1 MQTGYFNAAWQD
13 IKNTPGWFGK
23 LILLSLL
30 SFVPI
35 FGWLVVLGYLYGWA
49 RDIAWD
55 VHGPMP
61 KHIFGNEDGKL
72 YSRGFF
78 AMVIGF
84 VFMLAPWVL
93 EAVWGGVMGLGT
105 AWSGGRHGGVFLFVG
120 LSTMVFSLLIIAA
133 AFFATLFSW
142 VGSMRMSIYGR
153 LAAGF
158 QFGKIWAMIRH
169 DFGGLLRILGMA
181 LLLAIAIGIV
191 ASVLIFVL
199 VFIGLFV
206 GFAMTGGNL
215 NIQSAHPGATVWA
228 IVFATGGVVLVLA
241 VLCGVLSAGMY
252 VFVEMMI
259 VRALGYWTRQFDV
272 PAWRGQDDPMPFEL
286 AGAAAARAAR
296 RSTAHAGLN
305 PSRCC
310 AILGRRSVV
319 LRRPVRLR

>member
-120 LSTMVFSLLIIAA
+120 LSTMVFSLLIIGA
-133 AFFATLFSW
+133 LPW
-142 VGSMRMSIYGR
+142 GHLPGR
-153 LAAGF
+153 GLVDHDLLP
-158 QFGKIWAMIRH
+158 RH
-169 DFGGLLRILGMA
+169 HGGRVLRDA
-181 LLLAIAIGIV
+181 
-191 ASVLIFVL
+191 VL
-199 VFIGLFV
+199 VG
-206 GFAMTGGNL
+206 GFH
-215 NIQSAHPGATVWA
+215 AHEHIRPPGR
-228 IVFATGGVVLVLA
+228 GV
-241 VLCGVLSAGMY
+241 
-252 VFVEMMI
+252 
-259 VRALGYWTRQFDV
+259 
-272 PAWRGQDDPMPFEL
+272 
-286 AGAAAARAAR
+286 
-296 RSTAHAGLN
+296 
-305 PSRCC
+305 
-310 AILGRRSVV
+310 
-319 LRRPVRLR
+319 PVR

>member
-93 EAVWGGVMGLGT
+93 EAVWGRRHGPGYRMV
-105 AWSGGRHGGVFLFVG
+105 GRQARRRVSVRRAVDDGILAAHHCGGVFPRRCSHG
-120 LSTMVFSLLIIAA
+120 
-133 AFFATLFSW
+133 W
-142 VGSMRMSIYGR
+142 VSMRMSIYGR
-153 LAAGF
+153 LGRGASSS
-158 QFGKIWAMIRH
+158 GKIWAMIRH

-215 NIQSAHPGATVWA
+215 NIHRRIP
-228 IVFATGGVVLVLA
+228 
-241 VLCGVLSAGMY
+241 
-252 VFVEMMI
+252 
-259 VRALGYWTRQFDV
+259 V
-272 PAWRGQDDPMPFEL
+272 PPSGPSCSP
-286 AGAAAARAAR
+286 RAA
-296 RSTAHAGLN
+296 SF
-305 PSRCC
+305 SCSQSC
-310 AILGRRSVV
+310 AVF
-319 LRRPVRLR
+319 

>member
-23 LILLSLL
+23 LVLLSLL
-30 SFVPI
+30 SLVPV

-49 RDIAWD
+49 RDIAWN

-61 KHIFGNEDGKL
+61 KRIFGNEDGKL

-78 AMVIGF
+78 AIVIGF

-93 EAVWGGVMGLGT
+93 EAVWGGIMGLGT

-120 LSTMVFSLLIIAA
+120 LSTMIFSLLIIAA

-169 DFGGLLRILGMA
+169 DFSGLLRILGMA
-181 LLLAIAIGIV
+181 LVLALAIGVI
-191 ASVLIFVL
+191 ASVVAFVL
-199 VFIGLFV
+199 VFFGIFV
-206 GFAMTGGNL
+206 GVLTGGSL
-215 NIQSAHPGATVWA
+215 SAQSAHPGAGIWA
-228 IVFATGGVVLVLA
+228 VVFATGGLMLVFGLVAA
-241 VLCGVLSAGMY
+241 VLGSAAY

-272 PAWRGQDDPMPFEL
+272 PSWRGQDDPMPFEL
-286 AGAAAARAAR
+286 AGAAGYPPAQQPP
-296 RSTAHAGLN
+296 HVPPAGQPPLQ
-305 PSRCC
+305 
-310 AILGRRSVV
+310 G
-319 LRRPVRLR
+319 

>member
-1 MQTGYFNAAWQD
+1 
-13 IKNTPGWFGK
+13 
-23 LILLSLL
+23 
-30 SFVPI
+30 
-35 FGWLVVLGYLYGWA
+35 
-49 RDIAWD
+49 
-55 VHGPMP
+55 
-61 KHIFGNEDGKL
+61 
-72 YSRGFF
+72 
-78 AMVIGF
+78 
-84 VFMLAPWVL
+84 
-93 EAVWGGVMGLGT
+93 
-105 AWSGGRHGGVFLFVG
+105 
-120 LSTMVFSLLIIAA
+120 
-133 AFFATLFSW
+133 
-142 VGSMRMSIYGR
+142 
-153 LAAGF
+153 
-158 QFGKIWAMIRH
+158 MIRH

-286 AGAAAARAAR
+286 AGAAGCPP
-296 RSTAHAGLN
+296 SQQPPHVPPAGQ
-305 PSRCC
+305 PPMQ
-310 AILGRRSVV
+310 G
-319 LRRPVRLR
+319 

>member
-142 VGSMRMSIYGR
+142 VGSMRMSIY
-153 LAAGF
+153 L
-158 QFGKIWAMIRH
+158 
-169 DFGGLLRILGMA
+169 
-181 LLLAIAIGIV
+181 
-191 ASVLIFVL
+191 SLIH
-199 VFIGLFV
+199 I
-206 GFAMTGGNL
+206 
-215 NIQSAHPGATVWA
+215 
-228 IVFATGGVVLVLA
+228 
-241 VLCGVLSAGMY
+241 
-252 VFVEMMI
+252 
-259 VRALGYWTRQFDV
+259 
-272 PAWRGQDDPMPFEL
+272 
-286 AGAAAARAAR
+286 
-296 RSTAHAGLN
+296 
-305 PSRCC
+305 
-310 AILGRRSVV
+310 
-319 LRRPVRLR
+319 

>member
-61 KHIFGNEDGKL
+61 KRIFGNEDGKL

-215 NIQSAHPGATVWA
+215 NIQSAHPGAAVWA

-241 VLCGVLSAGMY
+241 VLCGVLSAGM
-252 VFVEMMI
+252 
-259 VRALGYWTRQFDV
+259 
-272 PAWRGQDDPMPFEL
+272 
-286 AGAAAARAAR
+286 
-296 RSTAHAGLN
+296 
-305 PSRCC
+305 
-310 AILGRRSVV
+310 
-319 LRRPVRLR
+319 

>member
-61 KHIFGNEDGKL
+61 KRIFGNEDGKL

-78 AMVIGF
+78 ALVIAFVCALVPGVVSAIGGIVTGAGLFGF
-84 VFMLAPWVL
+84 GWTLHEGSVWLPFGLAS
-93 EAVWGGVMGLGT
+93 GLI
-105 AWSGGRHGGVFLFVG
+105 G

-215 NIQSAHPGATVWA
+215 NIQSAHPGAAVWA

-286 AGAAAARAAR
+286 AGAAGCPP
-296 RSTAHAGLN
+296 SQQPPHVPPAGQ
-305 PSRCC
+305 PPMQ
-310 AILGRRSVV
+310 G
-319 LRRPVRLR
+319 